1 MLFRV
6 PSFKGELFSL
16 ITIFFARHGCWV
28 IFLAVDVSYCKLHS
42 SRQISKL
49 IGTFSSFTV
58 SNHQTC
64 SEERKREWNKK
75 NTHKSLKIILF
86 IIFSRGTA
94 PLACLNAMLHHHS
107 RGPNDLFI
115 KVEGRMSCY
124 KLNVCKLISVCFN

>member
-1 MLFRV
+1 MFRIV
-6 PSFKGELFSL
+6 NYIPLGKFQNWLVYFPVSQ
-16 ITIFFARHGCWV
+16 
-28 IFLAVDVSYCKLHS
+28 LAIIKHVVKNEKESG
-42 SRQISKL
+42 I
-49 IGTFSSFTV
+49 
-58 SNHQTC
+58 
-64 SEERKREWNKK
+64 KK